1 MMVEPWILRA
11 PPGVVAVETASGRLS
26 YRELCARALAGADE
40 LLAGGVRQG
49 DRVALTLGPGRDFV
63 AAFWAIALAG
73 AVVMPIDPRLGPR
86 ERAPLVASAGVRV
99 EAPLADARKNAAIAS
114 GARNGTREHAPALED
129 PLMVVHTSG
138 TTGAP
143 RPVELTYGNVLANAL
158 GCAVALG
165 HDPGERW
172 LCPLPL
178 SHVGG
183 LMVLLRSAIYGTT
196 AVLGPPERDDVTI
209 ASMVPTQLARLIEAG
224 AQPGPRLRAVMLGG
238 AAADP
243 GLLDAGW
250 PAVTTYGMTQTCS
263 AVAVGGRPL
272 PNVGIDIADDGEIL
286 VSGPTVAGGG
296 TLHTGDH
303 GRLEGGRL
311 VVTGRKTETIVT
323 GGENVAPAEV
333 ESALLEHPAVAE
345 AGVFGR
351 AHPEWGE
358 AVTAH
363 VVLRAQ
369 TSPEELRG
377 WCAERLAGFKVP
389 KAIVAVDA
397 LPRNAGGK
405 LLRRELA

>member
-129 PLMVVHTSG
+129 PLMGVHTSG
-138 TTGAP
+138 ATGAP

-196 AVLGPPERDDVTI
+196 AVLGPPGRDDVTI

-224 AQPGPRLRAVMLGG
+224 AQPGPRLRLVMLGG
-238 AAADP
+238 AAANP
-243 GLLDAGW
+243 RLLH
-250 PAVTTYGMTQTCS
+250 
-263 AVAVGGRPL
+263 GG
-272 PNVGIDIADDGEIL
+272 
-286 VSGPTVAGGG
+286 
-296 TLHTGDH
+296 
-303 GRLEGGRL
+303 
-311 VVTGRKTETIVT
+311 
-323 GGENVAPAEV
+323 
-333 ESALLEHPAVAE
+333 
-345 AGVFGR
+345 
-351 AHPEWGE
+351 
-358 AVTAH
+358 
-363 VVLRAQ
+363 
-369 TSPEELRG
+369 
-377 WCAERLAGFKVP
+377 
-389 KAIVAVDA
+389 
-397 LPRNAGGK
+397 
-405 LLRRELA
+405 

>member
-1 MMVEPWILRA
+1 MMVEPWIMRA
-11 PPGVVAVETASGRLS
+11 PAGVLAVETPSAGVSYGELVRL
-26 YRELCARALAGADE
+26 ARAGAGE
-40 LLAGGVRQG
+40 LLARGVGRG
-49 DRVALTLGPGRDFV
+49 DRVALVAEPDVWFV
-63 AAFWAIALAG
+63 VAFWACVLLG
-73 AVVMPIDPRLGPR
+73 AVVVPVDPRLGAR
-86 ERAPLVASAGVRV
+86 ERGALGAGVRV
-99 EAPLADARKNAAIAS
+99 LIDSPLAN
-114 GARNGTREHAPALED
+114 ARNKAAMAGGAPNGTPGRAPALDD

-138 TTGAP
+138 TTGVP

-165 HDPGERW
+165 HERDERW

-196 AVLGPPERDDVTI
+196 AVLGPPGRDDVTV
-209 ASMVPTQLARLIEAG
+209 ASMVPTQLARLIESG
-224 AQPGPRLRAVMLGG
+224 SMPGPRLRVVMLGG

-243 GLLDAGW
+243 RLLDAGW
-250 PAVTTYGMTQTCS
+250 PVVTTYGMTQTCS
-263 AVAVGGRPL
+263 AVAVDGRPL
-272 PNVGIDIADDGEIL
+272 PNAEISVGDDGEIL
-286 VSGPTVAGGG
+286 VAGPMVAGGG
-296 TLHTGDH
+296 THRTGDL
-303 GRLEGGRL
+303 GRMEDGRL
-311 VVTGRKTETIVT
+311 VVTGRKTDTIVT

-351 AHPEWGE
+351 AHPDWGE

-369 TSPEELRG
+369 ASPEELRG

-389 KAIVAVDA
+389 KAIVAVEA
-397 LPRNAGGK
+397 LPRNAAGK
-405 LLRRELA
+405 LLRRALA

>member
-1 MMVEPWILRA
+1 MI
-11 PPGVVAVETASGRLS
+11 
-26 YRELCARALAGADE
+26 
-40 LLAGGVRQG
+40 
-49 DRVALTLGPGRDFV
+49 
-63 AAFWAIALAG
+63 
-73 AVVMPIDPRLGPR
+73 
-86 ERAPLVASAGVRV
+86 
-99 EAPLADARKNAAIAS
+99 
-114 GARNGTREHAPALED
+114 
-129 PLMVVHTSG
+129 VHTSG
-138 TTGAP
+138 TTGTP

-165 HDPGERW
+165 HDKHERW

-196 AVLGPPERDDVTI
+196 AVLGPPDRDDVTI
-209 ASMVPTQLARLIEAG
+209 ASMVPTQLQRLVEAG
-224 AQPGPRLRAVMLGG
+224 AQPGPDLRLVMLGG

-243 GLLDAGW
+243 RILDAGW
-250 PAVTTYGMTQTCS
+250 PVVTTYGMTQTCS
-263 AVAVGGRPL
+263 AVAVDGRPL
-272 PNVGIDIADDGEIL
+272 PNAQITIAGDGEI
-286 VSGPTVAGGG
+286 VVTGPMVAGAG
-296 TLHTGDH
+296 THHTGDLGRIED
-303 GRLEGGRL
+303 GRLI
-311 VVTGRKTETIVT
+311 VTGRKTDTIVT

-333 ESALLEHPAVAE
+333 ESALLEHPAVAD

-369 TSPEELRG
+369 ASPEELRG

-397 LPRNAGGK
+397 LPRNAAGK
-405 LLRRELA
+405 LLRREMA

>member
-11 PPGVVAVETASGRLS
+11 PAHVVAVETAAECLTYG
-26 YRELCARALAGADE
+26 ELVERARGAPYARGE
-40 LLAGGVRQG
+40 
-49 DRVALTLGPGRDFV
+49 RVPIPAEPTLDFV
-63 AAFWAIALAG
+63 VELWACLLAG
-73 AVVMPIDPRLGPR
+73 AVAMPIDPRLGER
-86 ERAPLVASAGVRV
+86 ERTAQRLTADGPPSAPDVA
-99 EAPLADARKNAAIAS
+99 LI
-114 GARNGTREHAPALED
+114 
-129 PLMVVHTSG
+129 VHTSG

-143 RPVELTYGNVLANAL
+143 RPVELTYDNVLANAL

-165 HDPGERW
+165 HDTRERW

-196 AVLGPPERDDVTI
+196 AVLDAPQRDDVTI
-209 ASMVPTQLARLIEAG
+209 ASMVPTQLARLIDAD
-224 AQPGPRLRAVMLGG
+224 AKPGRDLRVVMLGG

-243 GLLDAGW
+243 RLLDAGW

-263 AVAVGGRPL
+263 AVAVDGRPL
-272 PNVGIDIADDGEIL
+272 PNVRIEIADDDEIL
-286 VSGPTVAGGG
+286 VSGPSVAGGG
-296 TLHTGDH
+296 VLHTGDL
-303 GRLEGGRL
+303 GRFADGRL
-311 VVTGRKTETIVT
+311 VVTGRKSDTIVT
-323 GGENVAPAEV
+323 GGENVAPTEV

-363 VVLRAQ
+363 VVLRGAA
-369 TSPEELRG
+369 TEGELRG
-377 WCAERLAGFKVP
+377 WCAQRLAGYKVP

-397 LPRNAGGK
+397 LPRTASGK